1 MNWFFDMDK
10 PLMRGLSTV
19 TDLIIL
25 NFLTLLCCLPVFTV
39 GAAFSALYTVAIR
52 VVRNEEG
59 GIVKDFFRAFRSNFK
74 KSTLLWIPFLL
85 LAVMLFFDYVLAE
98 VFFPAFLAVVA
109 ALAVILLV
117 MFFYVFAL
125 QARYENPLAVTLKN
139 AAMLAIGYFP
149 KTAGMVIFALI
160 YWIGCL
166 NYFHVAGPLLI
177 MFGLSLPIYV
187 NAIFM
192 NGIFNNLEN
201 KEQSSN
207 I

>member
-25 NFLTLLCCLPVFTV
+25 NFLTLLCCLPVFTA
-39 GAAFSALYTVAIR
+39 GAAFSALYTVTVRSI
-52 VVRNEEG
+52 RNEEG
-59 GIVKDFFRAFRSNFK
+59 GILKDYFRAFRANFK
-74 KSTLLWIPFLL
+74 KATLLFIPFLL
-85 LAVMLFFDYVLAE
+85 LSALLFADYILAE
-98 VFFPAFLAVVA
+98 VFFPAFIPVVA
-109 ALAVILLV
+109 ALAVILLI

-125 QARYENPLAVTLKN
+125 QARYENPIPVTLKN

-166 NYFHVAGPLLI
+166 TYFHVAGPLLI

-192 NGIFNNLEN
+192 NGIFNHLEN
-201 KEQSSN
+201 KEESS
-207 I
+207 IS

>member
-39 GAAFSALYTVAIR
+39 GAAFSALYTVTVRCIR
-52 VVRNEEG
+52 SEEG
-59 GIVKDFFRAFRSNFK
+59 GILKDYFHAFRSNFK
-74 KSTLLWIPFLL
+74 KATILWLGFLL
-85 LAVMLFFDYVLAE
+85 LAVLLFFDYILAE
-98 VFFPAFLAVVA
+98 VFFPAFIPVVA
-109 ALAVILLV
+109 ALAVILLI

-125 QARYENPLAVTLKN
+125 QARYENPIPVTLKN

-149 KTAGMVIFALI
+149 KTACMVIFALV
-160 YWIGCL
+160 YWLGCL
-166 NYFHVAGPLLI
+166 MYFHVAGPLLI

-192 NGIFNNLEN
+192 NGIFKKLEIQ
-201 KEQSSN
+201 E
-207 I
+207 